1 MRASLQELE
10 QYLHRTIP
18 LSRAMQVTVRELS
31 DERVTL
37 AAPLAPNVNHRGT
50 VFGGSACTLA
60 TLASWSL
67 LHWRLKDWLPAT
79 SVVLQRNSMNY
90 ERPVAGDFS
99 ARAWLAPGAP
109 WPQFVRTLQRR
120 GRARISV
127 SAHLLSGELVAGDYV
142 GEFVALTE
150 AMAPTVTP
158 TSTTSATSAALRLS
172 GGERA

>member
-1 MRASLQELE
+1 VARASLQELE

-18 LSRAMQVTVRELS
+18 LSRAMQVTVLELS

-60 TLASWSL
+60 TLAAWSL

-99 ARAWLAPGAP
+99 ARASLAPGAL
-109 WPQFVRTLQRR
+109 WQLFLRTLERR
-120 GRARISV
+120 GRARISM
-127 SAHLLSGELVAGDYV
+127 SARLFWGELAAGDFI

-150 AMAPTVTP
+150 AAASTAVTP
-158 TSTTSATSAALRLS
+158 STASAPAQLRLT
-172 GGERA
+172 GGEHA